1 MLQRY
6 NEPIYRVS
14 SEHPCAYLCFVCVC
28 PLRAKHSLEMFC
40 CRQLSHYSQRVH
52 SIPLLMCAPFC
63 LLSASCLNKLLAF
76 MPEHISGLRREVVPV
91 QTAVCLRLEG
101 DTLISFA
108 LFHALAAKQCFVTFL
123 MHPKLGKD
131 CCGPDVSVCYS
142 VRAVNILCAGM
153 YSMRGRSKKQ
163 QLHFFYCPLL
173 KVQSNYF
180 FSCWI

>member
-123 MHPKLGKD
+123 MHPKLGKY
-131 CCGPDVSVCYS
+131 CCGPDVSVCNS

-153 YSMRGRSKKQ
+153 YSSPMRGRSKKQ

-180 FSCWI
+180 FSF

>member
-1 MLQRY
+1 
-6 NEPIYRVS
+6 
-14 SEHPCAYLCFVCVC
+14 
-28 PLRAKHSLEMFC
+28 MFC

-63 LLSASCLNKLLAF
+63 LLSASCLKKLLAF

-91 QTAVCLRLEG
+91 QTAVCSRLEG

-131 CCGPDVSVCYS
+131 CCGPDVSVCNS

-163 QLHFFYCPLL
+163 QLHFFYCTLL

-180 FSCWI
+180 FPAEFKNTHKLSCFSPLWAFLSSSCFALNFHIWVWCR